1 MNAIDDV
8 PNNSLKCNFN
18 VIVSN
23 RKRNMRAIDW
33 IVSAYDFC
41 QKHHQFPTNINSSQI
56 VSNKVP
62 PIIHLFICAAC
73 RLRITQSNQF
83 AFNGQKYTHPCE
95 Q

>member
-23 RKRNMRAIDW
+23 SKRNMCAIDW

-41 QKHHQFPTNINSSQI
+41 VEKPFTYKPPKCIRTFFNDQHKFQPNS
-56 VSNKVP
+56 
-62 PIIHLFICAAC
+62 F
-73 RLRITQSNQF
+73 
-83 AFNGQKYTHPCE
+83 E
-95 Q
+95 

>member
-23 RKRNMRAIDW
+23 SKRNMRAIDW

-41 QKHHQFPTNINSSQI
+41 VEKKNIYMYTLHIQTAKRIRTFFNDQHKFQPNS
-56 VSNKVP
+56 
-62 PIIHLFICAAC
+62 F
-73 RLRITQSNQF
+73 
-83 AFNGQKYTHPCE
+83 E
-95 Q
+95 